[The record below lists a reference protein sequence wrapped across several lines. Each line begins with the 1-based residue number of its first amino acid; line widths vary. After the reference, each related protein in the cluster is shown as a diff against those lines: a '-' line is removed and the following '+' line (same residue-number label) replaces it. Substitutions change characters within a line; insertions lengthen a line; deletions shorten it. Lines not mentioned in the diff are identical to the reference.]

1 VEGVLASANDAKCVA
16 QKQFAARARS
26 VDESSNFISC
36 ISFWAFLM
44 YIILGR
50 NGHVGS
56 AVAQTLLPQGESVT
70 IISRRS
76 SSFPEWQKCGVQ
88 VEIVNV
94 HNTVKLRRVFA
105 KGKRLFLLN
114 PPADPATNTEVEERK
129 SLASIL
135 EAIKDSGL
143 EKIVAESTYGAQ
155 PGDRIYDLGVLYELE
170 QQLAAQPI
178 LFSIIRAAYYMSNW
192 DFSLQTAKQD
202 GVINTFFPTD
212 FRLPMVAPHDIGQ
225 LAARLMT
232 EPIANIGL
240 HNIEGLERYSS
251 LDVAE
256 AFAKVL
262 QKPVKVVETL
272 CDQWI
277 KTMQNMGFSN
287 EGAVSFSNMTAL
299 TIEGEMPTRD
309 SVTRGV
315 VSLERYIAEL
325 VHSAV

>member
-1 VEGVLASANDAKCVA
+1 
-16 QKQFAARARS
+16 
-26 VDESSNFISC
+26 
-36 ISFWAFLM
+36 M
-44 YIILGR
+44 HIILGG

-56 AVAQTLLPQGESVT
+56 TVAQTLLSQGEPVT
-70 IISRRS
+70 IVSRS
-76 SSFPEWQKCGVQ
+76 SSSIPKWQKCGAQ
-88 VEIVNV
+88 VEVVDV
-94 HNTVKLRRVFA
+94 HNTVELRRVFA

-114 PPADPATNTEVEERK
+114 PPADPATDTDAEERK

-155 PGDRIYDLGVLYELE
+155 PGSQIGDLGVLYEME
-170 QQLAAQPI
+170 QQLTAQSIP
-178 LFSIIRAAYYMSNW
+178 FSIIRAAYYMSNW

-212 FRLPMVAPHDIGQ
+212 FVLPMVAPRDIGQ

-232 EPIANIGL
+232 EPIENTGL
-240 HNIEGLERYSS
+240 HNIEGPERYSS

-256 AFAKVL
+256 AFAKAL
-262 QKPVKVVETL
+262 QKPVKVVETPR
-272 CDQWI
+272 DQWI

-287 EGAVSFSNMTAL
+287 EAAASFSNMTTL
-299 TIEGEMPTRD
+299 VIRGEMPTCD

-315 VSLERYIAEL
+315 VSLESYIAEL
-325 VHSAV
+325 VHPVV